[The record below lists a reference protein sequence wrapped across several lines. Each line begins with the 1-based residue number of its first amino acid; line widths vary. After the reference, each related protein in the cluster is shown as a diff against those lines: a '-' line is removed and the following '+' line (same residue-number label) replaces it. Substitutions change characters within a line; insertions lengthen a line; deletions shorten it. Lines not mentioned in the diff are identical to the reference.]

1 MKKRGYTFL
10 GLVQLFVAIGAIP
23 AGYLFFSAPDGSR
36 MGMTTEA
43 LVGSPFKN
51 YLIPG
56 IFLFSVNG
64 ILNLLCSV
72 FSFYKYKYAPVFGI
86 ILGAVLI
93 MWVIVQVYSIGL
105 SHFLQPTYLF
115 VGLLEIFISIYLFK
129 SAKAVNKKFIK
140 TF

>member
-43 LVGSPFKN
+43 LAGSPFKDF
-51 YLIPG
+51 LIPG
-56 IFLFSVNG
+56 LFLFSVNG
-64 ILNLLCSV
+64 ILNLVCSG
-72 FSFYKYKYAPVFGI
+72 FSFFKYKHAPVFGI
-86 ILGAVLI
+86 VLGAALI
-93 MWVIVQVYSIGL
+93 MWVVVQVYSIGL
-105 SHFLQPTYLF
+105 SHFLQPAYLF

-129 SAKAVNKKFIK
+129 AAKADNKKYIK